1 MASLSSLGRLDPK
14 PEFHS
19 GSTLRLG
26 IPAGSGNETMMP
38 AVPSFSAQRRLVILT
53 DGHSDPLTAKT
64 ACSVIRY
71 CPQDV
76 VAVFDREQAGR
87 SAGELLGVG
96 GDLPVIGDLADAP
109 SANTLMIGIAPS
121 GGRIPQ
127 AWREIVIAAMR
138 RGMHVVSGL
147 HTFLK
152 DDREFSGEAAR
163 CGVQLIDVRWND
175 ERDVATRTGI
185 REDCLRIHTVG
196 NDCSVGKMVT
206 AIEITQGLRRRGAD
220 AQFVATGQTG
230 IMIAGSGCP
239 IDCVVADFV
248 NGAAEKLIKANQSH
262 DILLVEGQ
270 GSLAHP
276 KYSAVTL
283 GLLHGCLP
291 HGLVMCYEAG
301 RESIHGMESFGLVSL
316 THLRRVYE
324 TMANLMQPCRVIGVS
339 MNSRLLDE
347 GQAEDERQRVREEL
361 QLPVCDVFRHGADEL
376 VQAVLDL
383 QAELFA

>member
-1 MASLSSLGRLDPK
+1 MNAVSS
-14 PEFHS
+14 HS
-19 GSTLRLG
+19 
-26 IPAGSGNETMMP
+26 AG
-38 AVPSFSAQRRLVILT
+38 RRLVILT
-53 DGHSDPLTAKT
+53 DGYSEPITAKT

-76 VAVFDREQAGR
+76 VAVFDREMAGR
-87 SAGELLGVG
+87 TSGELLGVG
-96 GDLPVIGDLADAP
+96 GQIPVIGDLADAP
-109 SANTLMIGIAPS
+109 GANALMIGIAPS
-121 GGRIPQ
+121 GGRIPD
-127 AWREIVIAAMR
+127 AWREIVLGAIA
-138 RGMHVVSGL
+138 RGMNVVSGM
-147 HTFLK
+147 HNFLR
-152 DDREFSGEAAR
+152 DDAGFAAAAAQHQ
-163 CGVQLIDVRWND
+163 VELIDVRSNQ

-185 REDCLRIHTVG
+185 REDCLRIHTIG

-206 AIEITQGLRRRGAD
+206 SIEITRGLQQRGQD

-239 IDCVVADFV
+239 VDCVVADFV

-262 DILLVEGQ
+262 DILLIEGQ

-301 RESIHGMESFGLVSL
+301 RQHVHGMDGFGLVSL
-316 THLRRVYE
+316 AHLREVYE
-324 TMANLMQPCRVIGVS
+324 AMANLMQPCRMIGVS
-339 MNSRLLDE
+339 MNSRLLDADA
-347 GQAEDERQRVREEL
+347 AERERQRVRDEL
-361 QLPVCDVFRHGADEL
+361 GVPVCDVFRHGADDL

-383 QAELFA
+383 KTELFA